1 MGTELMQQF
10 FDKKEFQKVQDHFCT
25 LTGLYAYCVDHQ
37 GRKITEMS
45 GNKEGIEI
53 IGKNIPEEEFYQIF
67 KRVSGSGLEDMV
79 IERTAYAN
87 IRLAAVSVRESGVQG
102 NCFLVCCVLNE
113 PAKGEVLKMPGRGMD
128 ADAFYEALDLI
139 ADLERK
145 MLSLANRTPLA
156 DEAGERSGISE
167 SKVQRASGA
176 AKAVANMVR
185 LSGTE
190 GSFKNLGSEILDIAV
205 EYLNVSG
212 GKLFQVTEDGNHV
225 STMGS
230 RCKDGKICEEP
241 FAKEQ
246 FSSDLLTG
254 SRPLWASS
262 DMLLS
267 AGIRGEMLKYH
278 LKAFASYPVLI
289 EDRVVLY
296 LCLYEREREKA
307 WRPEEMEFI
316 ETAAGILQRLLEN
329 RRQKKAVSDNQKFIY
344 EILDNT
350 GIGIYVKEAET
361 GQCLLA
367 NRLLKKTFG
376 NELKNG
382 TLDMLF
388 ANARPLTVKEGF
400 YEVCHGESGRWYD
413 LYHVPVT
420 WTDGKKA
427 DLYSL
432 YDVTDKRVYQKKV
445 EQQVYTDFL
454 TGLYNRICCERDLA
468 ALIDQAG
475 KSHEKGGLLYLD
487 LDDFKHINDGL
498 GHQYGD
504 VLLQSV
510 SRAFQRI
517 EGIGETCYRVGGDEF
532 VVIVPPEKFHRLD
545 DIIKEIQSI
554 FGASWYLKDSSY
566 YCTMSMGVCIYPD
579 DGDNVADLIKK
590 ADISMY
596 EAKRQGKN
604 RVARYSENLKTGAD
618 KRLDMEKSMR
628 DATSSDCS
636 EFSVYFQPII
646 DIQRPG
652 NPCMGA
658 EALVRWNSTALGF
671 IPPSDFIPLAEYLGL
686 ITPIGNYVLR
696 EACYACK
703 KWNDNGHPEFK
714 INVNLSVVQLLQKDI
729 VDVIKS
735 ALRDTG
741 IEPRNLTLEVT
752 ESLAIND
759 MRRMKEI
766 LSSIRELGV
775 RIALDDFGTGYS
787 SLNYIREIPLD
798 VIKVDRSFIEG
809 LTEDEYSQSFI
820 KMVAELAAAID
831 VSICLEGIE
840 TEEQYKVLEG
850 MKVRLV
856 QGYYFDKPLPREEF
870 ERKYVE

>member
-1 MGTELMQQF
+1 MQQL
-10 FDKKEFQKVQDHFCT
+10 FDKQEFQKVQDHFCT
-25 LTGLYAYCVDHQ
+25 LTGLYAYCVDDR
-37 GRKITEMS
+37 GRNITEMS
-45 GNKEGIEI
+45 GNKEGVEI
-53 IGKNIPEEEFYQIF
+53 LRKNIPEEEFYQIF

-79 IERTAYAN
+79 VERTVYDN

-102 NCFLVCCVLNE
+102 NCFLICCVLNE
-113 PAKGEVLKMPGRGMD
+113 PVKGDCLKMPGQGMD
-128 ADAFYEALDLI
+128 PDTFYEALDLI
-139 ADLERK
+139 ADLEHK
-145 MLSLANRTPLA
+145 MLAVASRIALKEDT
-156 DEAGERSGISE
+156 
-167 SKVQRASGA
+167 KVQPGIAGFKAQIASGA
-176 AKAVANMVR
+176 AKAVADMVR

-190 GSFKNLGSEILDIAV
+190 GSFKNLGSKILDIAV
-205 EYLNVSG
+205 KYLNVSG
-212 GKLFQVTEDGNHV
+212 GKLFRVLEDGTHV
-225 STMGS
+225 SILGS
-230 RCKDGKICEEP
+230 ACKDGGICEAPLE
-241 FAKEQ
+241 KER

-254 SRPLWASS
+254 SRPLWVSS

-278 LKAFASYPVLI
+278 LKAFASYPVFI
-289 EDRVVLY
+289 EGRVVLY
-296 LCLYEREREKA
+296 FCLYERERETA
-307 WRPEEMEFI
+307 WQPEDIEFI
-316 ETAAGILQRLLEN
+316 ETAAGILQKLLEN
-329 RRQKKAVSDNQKFIY
+329 RQQKIAVLDNQKLIY

-350 GIGIYVKEAET
+350 GIGIYVKETET
-361 GQCLLA
+361 GKCLLA

-376 NELKNG
+376 IELNNG
-382 TLDMLF
+382 TLDMLL
-388 ANARPLTVKEGF
+388 ANARPLTAKEGF
-400 YEVCHGESGRWYD
+400 YEVCHGESGRWYE
-413 LYHVPVT
+413 LYYVPVT
-420 WTDGKKA
+420 WTDGQKA

-432 YDVTDKRVYQKKV
+432 YDVTGKRIYQKKV
-445 EQQVYTDFL
+445 EQQVYSDFL

-468 ALIDQAG
+468 AFIDKAAG
-475 KSHEKGGLLYLD
+475 NHEKGGLLYLD

-517 EGIGETCYRVGGDEF
+517 EGIGENCYRVGGDEF
-532 VVIVPPEKFHRLD
+532 VVIVPPVKFARLD
-545 DIIKEIQSI
+545 GIIEEIRSI
-554 FGASWYLKDSSY
+554 FEASWYLKDGNY
-566 YCTMSMGVCIYPD
+566 YCTMSMGVCIFPD

-604 RVARYSENLKTGAD
+604 RVARYSDNLKTSAG

-636 EFSVYFQPII
+636 EFNVYFQPII

-703 KWNDNGHPEFK
+703 KWNDSGHPEYK

-729 VDVIKS
+729 VDAIRS

-775 RIALDDFGTGYS
+775 RIALDDFGAGYS

-798 VIKVDRSFIEG
+798 VIKVDRSFIKG
-809 LTEDEYSQSFI
+809 LTKDEYSQSFI
-820 KMVAELAAAID
+820 KMVAKLAEAID

-840 TEEQYKVLEG
+840 TREQYKVLEG

-870 ERKYVE
+870 ERKYVES

>member
-1 MGTELMQQF
+1 MQQL
-10 FDKKEFQKVQDHFCT
+10 FDKQEFQKVQDHFCT
-25 LTGLYAYCVDHQ
+25 LTGLYAYCVDDR
-37 GRKITEMS
+37 GRSITEMS

-53 IGKNIPEEEFYQIF
+53 IRKNIPEEEFYQIF

-79 IERTAYAN
+79 IERTAYDN

-102 NCFLVCCVLNE
+102 SCFLICCVLNE
-113 PAKGEVLKMPGRGMD
+113 PVKGDSLKMPGQGMD
-128 ADAFYEALDLI
+128 SDTFYEALDLI
-139 ADLERK
+139 ADLEHK
-145 MLSLANRTPLA
+145 MLAVASRIALK
-156 DEAGERSGISE
+156 DET
-167 SKVQRASGA
+167 KVQPGIAGSKAQIASGA
-176 AKAVANMVR
+176 AKAVADMVR

-190 GSFKNLGSEILDIAV
+190 GSFKYLGSKILDIAV

-212 GKLFQVTEDGNHV
+212 GKLFRVLEDGNHV
-225 STMGS
+225 SILGS
-230 RCKDGKICEEP
+230 ACKGGGICEAPLE
-241 FAKEQ
+241 KER

-254 SRPLWASS
+254 SRPLWVSS

-278 LKAFASYPVLI
+278 LKAFASYPVFI
-289 EDRVVLY
+289 EGRVALY
-296 LCLYEREREKA
+296 FCLYERERKTA
-307 WRPEEMEFI
+307 WQPEDIEFI
-316 ETAAGILQRLLEN
+316 ETAAGILQKLLEN
-329 RRQKKAVSDNQKFIY
+329 RQQKKAVLDNQKLIY

-350 GIGIYVKEAET
+350 GIGIYVKETET
-361 GQCLLA
+361 GKCLLA
-367 NRLLKKTFG
+367 NRLLKKIFG

-382 TLDMLF
+382 TLDMLL

-400 YEVCHGESGRWYD
+400 YEVCHGESGRWYE
-413 LYHVPVT
+413 LYYVPVT
-420 WTDGKKA
+420 WTDGQKA

-432 YDVTDKRVYQKKV
+432 YDVTGKRIYQKKV

-468 ALIDQAG
+468 AYIDKAAG
-475 KSHEKGGLLYLD
+475 NHEKGGLLYMD

-532 VVIVPPEKFHRLD
+532 VVIVPPEKFARLD
-545 DIIKEIQSI
+545 GIIEEIQSI
-554 FGASWYLKDSSY
+554 FEASWYLKDGNY

-604 RVARYSENLKTGAD
+604 RVARYSDNLKTSAG

-652 NPCMGA
+652 TPCMGA

-703 KWNDNGHPEFK
+703 KWNDSGHPEYK

-729 VDVIKS
+729 VDAIRS

-741 IEPRNLTLEVT
+741 IEPHNLTLEVT

-798 VIKVDRSFIEG
+798 VIKVDRSFIKG
-809 LTEDEYSQSFI
+809 LTKDEYSQSFI
-820 KMVAELAAAID
+820 KMVAELAEAID

-840 TEEQYKVLEG
+840 TREQYKVLEG

-870 ERKYVE
+870 ERKYVES

>member
-1 MGTELMQQF
+1 MQQF
-10 FDKKEFQKVQDHFCT
+10 FDKQEFQKVQDHFCT
-25 LTGLYAYCVDHQ
+25 LTGLYAYCVDAD
-37 GRKITEMS
+37 GKKVTEMS
-45 GNKEGIEI
+45 GNKEGIGI
-53 IGKNIPEEEFYQIF
+53 INENIPEEEFYQLF

-79 IERTAYAN
+79 IEPTAYDN
-87 IRLAAVSVRESGVQG
+87 IRLAAVSVQEAGRQG
-102 NCFLVCCVLNE
+102 NCFLLCCVLNE
-113 PAKGEVLKMPGRGMD
+113 PANGKVLKMPGEGITS
-128 ADAFYEALDLI
+128 DAFYEALDLI
-139 ADLERK
+139 ADVERK
-145 MLSLANRTPLA
+145 IMS
-156 DEAGERSGISE
+156 AGN
-167 SKVQRASGA
+167 GA
-176 AKAVANMVR
+176 ALEDGAKKQTG
-185 LSGTE
+185 LSGEKDKRAFAALRAVTNMTHMSEKE
-190 GSFKNLGSEILDIAV
+190 GSFKKLGNEILGIAG

-212 GKLFQVTEDGNHV
+212 GQLFQVMEDGSIVN
-225 STMGS
+225 TAGS
-230 RCKDGKICEEP
+230 FEAP
-241 FAKEQ
+241 FAKEH
-246 FSSDLLTG
+246 FYSDLLTD
-254 SRPLWASS
+254 SRPLYVSA

-278 LKAFASYPVLI
+278 LKAFAAYPVLI
-289 EDRVVLY
+289 EDKVVFY
-296 LCLYEREREKA
+296 FCLYEREREKT
-307 WRPEEMEFI
+307 WQPEDIEFI
-316 ETAAGILQRLLEN
+316 ETAAGILQNLLEN
-329 RRQKKAVSDNQKFIY
+329 RQQKKLVSDTQRFIC

-350 GIGIYVKEAET
+350 GTGIYVKERET
-361 GQCLLA
+361 GRHLLA
-367 NRLLKKTFG
+367 NRFLKKTFE

-382 TLDMLF
+382 TLDMLL
-388 ANARPLTVKEGF
+388 ANAKPLTVKEGF

-413 LYHVPVT
+413 LYHVPLT
-420 WTDGKKA
+420 WIDGKKA

-432 YDVTDKRVYQKKV
+432 YDVTDRRIYQKKV

-468 ALIDQAG
+468 AFIDEAK
-475 KSHEKGGLLYLD
+475 KSSEKGGLLYLD

-517 EGIGETCYRVGGDEF
+517 EEIGENCYRVGGDEF
-532 VVIVPPEKFHRLD
+532 VVIVPPEKFSRLD
-545 DIIKEIQSI
+545 DIIKDIQSV
-554 FGASWYLKDSSY
+554 FEASWYLKDSNY
-566 YCTMSMGVCIYPD
+566 YCTMSMGVCVYPD
-579 DGDNVADLIKK
+579 DGDSVVDLIKK

-596 EAKRQGKN
+596 EAKRRGKN
-604 RVARYSENLKTGAD
+604 RVARYSDDLRTVAG
-618 KRLDMEKSMR
+618 KRLNMEKSMR

-636 EFSVYFQPII
+636 EFRVYFQPII

-652 NPCMGA
+652 TPCMGA

-703 KWNDNGHPEFK
+703 KWNDNGHPEYK

-729 VDVIKS
+729 VDVIRN

-741 IEPRNLTLEVT
+741 IAPNNLTLEVT

-759 MRRMKEI
+759 MKRMKEI
-766 LSSIRELGV
+766 LSSIRALGV

-798 VIKVDRSFIEG
+798 VIKVDRSFIKG

-820 KMVAELAAAID
+820 KMVAELADAID
-831 VSICLEGIE
+831 VSICIEGIE
-840 TEEQYKVLEG
+840 TKEQYKVLEG